1 MSPTIKALIWANV
14 AMFVVAWLIPG
25 VTRYLGLR
33 PEDVVTRFYVWQP
46 VTYLFLHA
54 GFFHILFNMLA
65 LWMFGV
71 ELERLWGTKF
81 FLKYYFLT
89 GVGAAVT
96 TMLLAFVPLPGEIN
110 ATLRY
115 SLTVGAS
122 GAIYG
127 LLLAYA
133 LYFPDRPL
141 YMFPIPI
148 PIAAKYFVMIL
159 GGIALL
165 SSMSAHAGRRREHR
179 APGRAG
185 VWVPVSE
192 GVARAAAGGD
202 QVPLLQVEDEPGAPA
217 IRRLLRREEGL
228 GPESCTERRRAYA
241 LGSGLWTS
249 FALTQSLRGGLN
261 RSSSSVSSSASAW
274 CGSRDGMCST
284 SPSRT
289 VNSSPPTCT
298 RSAPCST

>member
-1 MSPTIKALIWANV
+1 MRRYPGPSPTGLSYSFGPGPVSPTIKALIWSNI
-14 AMFVVAWLIPG
+14 AMFVVAWFAPA
-25 VTRYLGLR
+25 VSRYLGLL
-33 PEDVVTRFYVWQP
+33 PEDVVMRLRLWQP

-71 ELERLWGTKF
+71 ELERLWGTRF

-89 GVGAAVT
+89 GVGAAFT
-96 TMLLAFVPLPGEIN
+96 TIVLAFLPMPGEIN

-115 SLTVGAS
+115 SMTVGAS

-141 YMFPIPI
+141 FLFPIPI

-165 SSMSAHAGRRREHR
+165 SSLSASQGGVANVAHLGGLAFGYVYLRI
-179 APGRAG
+179 GRARPMAEIKYRYFKWKMNR
-185 VWVPVSE
+185 VRRKFDVYS
-192 GVARAAAGGD
+192 GGKKD
-202 QVPLLQVEDEPGAPA
+202 WDRNVH
-217 IRRLLRREEGL
+217 
-228 GPESCTERRRAYA
+228 
-241 LGSGLWTS
+241 
-249 FALTQSLRGGLN
+249 
-261 RSSSSVSSSASAW
+261 
-274 CGSRDGMCST
+274 
-284 SPSRT
+284 
-289 VNSSPPTCT
+289 
-298 RSAPCST
+298 